1 MPGFPV
7 RCSIPLAAVAL
18 LTGIVLF
25 QSLPALPDPHWAL
38 LFAPLPL
45 AAWRYRVLRPLLIVS
60 IGFLW
65 VWWNA
70 AQILQQR
77 LPAALEGQDVV
88 VEGMIASLPETDGR
102 RTRFAFQVTKLIRG
116 DVAFAGPGRI
126 ILSWYY
132 SHTALQVGD
141 RWRLHVR
148 LKRPH
153 GLSNPGGFDY
163 ESWLFRHH
171 IRANGYV
178 RDDHG
183 NRLLTSSRWDHPVD
197 RQRQDLSQ
205 HIAAALSTQA
215 YAGIIRALAIG
226 DRAAITPLQWQT
238 LTATGTSH
246 LVAISGL
253 HVGIVAGFVF
263 FLMRFLWSRLP
274 RFSLR
279 WPASKVAAGAGI
291 VAALAYAALAGFSI
305 PTQRSV
311 IMVMVV
317 LGGVLAGRK
326 TRPSHILAWALL
338 LVLLWDPLAVLEP
351 GFWLS
356 FAAVAVIFYGMGQRL
371 AVRGMWWKWGR
382 VQVLIALGLLPLTII
397 LFQRVSLVAPVAN
410 LVAVPWV
417 TLVVVPLTLLG
428 TVLLGPFPVLGHF
441 LLVLASGAV
450 GWIWPLLQV
459 LAGSHIAQWMQAAPP
474 LWSYI
479 PALIGVLWLLAPRGV
494 PGRWLGGVLLAP
506 MVLFQPAHPQAGEAW
521 FTLLDVGQGLAA
533 VVETAG
539 HVLVF
544 DTGPA
549 YSTGFDA
556 GSAVIVPFLHHYGI
570 RRIDT
575 LIVSHGD
582 MDHRG
587 GAPAVLRRM
596 VVRRLLTSVP
606 DKIHWSKG
614 RVESCLA
621 GQHWQWDGVR
631 FEILYPFVD
640 QPYRGNDAS
649 CVLRIQT
656 ARQTILIPGDIER
669 RSEQLLVKKEAKELT
684 SDVLVAPHH
693 GSNTSSTPAFL
704 QAVHPSYALF
714 AVGYR
719 NRYGFPRPRVVARY
733 HREGARLMESDSD
746 GAITFRLGAALSPLP
761 DSYRRRSRHYWN
773 SR

>member
-1 MPGFPV
+1 
-7 RCSIPLAAVAL
+7 
-18 LTGIVLF
+18 
-25 QSLPALPDPHWAL
+25 
-38 LFAPLPL
+38 
-45 AAWRYRVLRPLLIVS
+45 
-60 IGFLW
+60 
-65 VWWNA
+65 
-70 AQILQQR
+70 
-77 LPAALEGQDVV
+77 
-88 VEGMIASLPETDGR
+88 
-102 RTRFAFQVTKLIRG
+102 
-116 DVAFAGPGRI
+116 
-126 ILSWYY
+126 
-132 SHTALQVGD
+132 
-141 RWRLHVR
+141 
-148 LKRPH
+148 
-153 GLSNPGGFDY
+153 
-163 ESWLFRHH
+163 
-171 IRANGYV
+171 
-178 RDDHG
+178 
-183 NRLLTSSRWDHPVD
+183 
-197 RQRQDLSQ
+197 
-205 HIAAALSTQA
+205 
-215 YAGIIRALAIG
+215 
-226 DRAAITPLQWQT
+226 
-238 LTATGTSH
+238 
-246 LVAISGL
+246 
-253 HVGIVAGFVF
+253 
-263 FLMRFLWSRLP
+263 
-274 RFSLR
+274 
-279 WPASKVAAGAGI
+279 
-291 VAALAYAALAGFSI
+291 
-305 PTQRSV
+305 
-311 IMVMVV
+311 
-317 LGGVLAGRK
+317 
-326 TRPSHILAWALL
+326 
-338 LVLLWDPLAVLEP
+338 
-351 GFWLS
+351 
-356 FAAVAVIFYGMGQRL
+356 
-371 AVRGMWWKWGR
+371 
-382 VQVLIALGLLPLTII
+382 
-397 LFQRVSLVAPVAN
+397 
-410 LVAVPWV
+410 
-417 TLVVVPLTLLG
+417 
-428 TVLLGPFPVLGHF
+428 
-441 LLVLASGAV
+441 
-450 GWIWPLLQV
+450 
-459 LAGSHIAQWMQAAPP
+459 
-474 LWSYI
+474 
-479 PALIGVLWLLAPRGV
+479 LLAPRGV

-669 RSEQLLVKKEAKELT
+669 RSEQLLGKKEAKELT

-733 HREGARLMESDSD
+733 QREGARLMESDSD
-746 GAITFRLGAALSPLP
+746 GAITFRLGATLSPLP